1 MIPEKLKNTAI
12 TILEMYIQRVSTRK
26 VSKVIQNICTKT
38 YSKLF
43 VSSLTKYLG
52 KEVKLWRNNDLSII
66 KYPYLLVELVYIK
79 SRENYR

>member
-26 VSKVIQNICTKT
+26 ASKVIENICTIT

-43 VSSLTKYLG
+43 VSSLAKYLE

>member
-1 MIPEKLKNTAI
+1 M
-12 TILEMYIQRVSTRK
+12 
-26 VSKVIQNICTKT
+26 CTKT

-43 VSSLTKYLG
+43 VLSLTKYLG

-79 SRENYR
+79 LRENYR